1 MHMSEYLHKSSI
13 GPVEPKDF
21 VKDYGEAGFVLEN
34 GKTLP
39 ALNIR
44 YETYGKLNAS
54 ADNAVWICSPLT
66 ADAHAAGWYT
76 ENDKKPGWWDELIGP
91 GKAIDTDRFF
101 VVCSNILGG
110 CKGTTGPASVNPRTG
125 KPYGST
131 FPTITIG
138 DMVHAQKELADG
150 LGIKEFYCVLG
161 GSMGGFQAM
170 KWAIYYPEQV
180 KRIVIIASSPRF
192 SSQALGFEVVAR
204 DVITQDPNFNGGDFY
219 GEGVKKPDIGLAN
232 ARKLAHITYLSAIGM
247 EQKFKRAQAQ
257 ENKSHAVTYSTP
269 FDLQLPIESYLR
281 YQGKKFVDRFD
292 ANSYLHI
299 AHATDAFD
307 LETEYGS
314 IENAFKGIKAEVL
327 NVNLSTDWLFPPHES
342 RRITSALLNVGKTVT
357 SLELDTQF
365 GHDGFLIEV
374 GELGKA
380 VGRFLDSKI
389 IPQQGTQAVPVF
401 HEESDFKLLGKL
413 VKESSHVLDLGCGS
427 GDLLDFL
434 IQKKKVTGFGIEK
447 NITGILDCLEKDV
460 QVIQRDLDDRGI
472 SDLRDGS
479 FDYAIINR
487 TIQEIRDPVALLNEL
502 LRVAK
507 KAIVTF
513 PNFGHWTT
521 RGSLMLHG
529 RMPKSKELPYE
540 WYDTPNIRV
549 LTLKDFYTLC
559 DKEGLKIENIN
570 FQSDHKLSKFLTA
583 IGLKNFGAEHVIA
596 TVSKK

>member
-1 MHMSEYLHKSSI
+1 MSEFLHKYSV
-13 GPVEPKDF
+13 GPVVPQTFE
-21 VKDYGEAGFVLEN
+21 KDYGEQGFMLEC

-39 ALNIR
+39 ALTIR
-44 YETYGKLNAS
+44 YETYGTLNADKS
-54 ADNAVWICSPLT
+54 NVVWVCSPLT
-66 ADAHAAGWYT
+66 ADAHVAGYYT
-76 ENDKKPGWWDELIGP
+76 ENDKKPGWWDALIGP
-91 GKAIDTDRFF
+91 GKPVDTDKFF

-110 CKGTTGPASVNPRTG
+110 CKGTTGPASINPRTG

-131 FPTITIG
+131 FPMITIG
-138 DMVHAQKELADG
+138 DMVNAQRELAKG
-150 LGIKEFYCVLG
+150 LGIDQLCCVIG

-170 KWAIYYPEQV
+170 KWAIYYPDLV
-180 KRIVIIASSPRF
+180 RRCIVIASSPRF
-192 SSQALGFEVVAR
+192 SSQALGFEIVAR
-204 DVITQDPNFNGGDFY
+204 DVITQDPNFNGGDY
-219 GEGVKKPDIGLAN
+219 YESAHPDVGLSN
-232 ARKLAHITYLSAIGM
+232 ARKLAHITYLSAVGM
-247 EQKFKRAQAQ
+247 EQKFKRAQDQ
-257 ENKSHAVTYSTP
+257 ESRNHAVTYSTP
-269 FDLQLPIESYLR
+269 FDLNLPLESYLR
-281 YQGKKFVDRFD
+281 YQGAKFVDRFD

-299 AHATDAFD
+299 AHATDCFD

-314 IENAFKGIKAEVL
+314 LEAAFKGVKAEFL

-342 RRITSALLNVGKTVT
+342 RRITSALLNAGKTVT

-374 GELGKA
+374 GDLGKA

-389 IPQQGTQAVPVF
+389 IPASGDTQVMPVF
-401 HEESDFKLLGKL
+401 HDTEDFDFIGSL
-413 VKESSHVLDLGCGS
+413 VKENSKVLDLGCGS
-427 GDLLDFL
+427 GELLDFL
-434 IQKKKVTGFGIEK
+434 NKKKHAEVLGIERNFK
-447 NITGILDCLEKDV
+447 SIMDCLENDV
-460 QVIQRDLDDRGI
+460 PVIQRDLDESGV
-472 SDLRDGS
+472 SDFKDGS

-507 KAIVTF
+507 RAIVTF

-559 DKEGLKIENIN
+559 DKEGLKIEKISYQNE
-570 FQSDHKLSKFLTA
+570 HKFSKFLTA
-583 IGLKNFGAEHVIA
+583 IGLPNFGAEHVIA
-596 TVSKK
+596 MVSKKSQA

>member
-1 MHMSEYLHKSSI
+1 MHMSEYLHKSSY
-13 GPVEPKDF
+13 GPVTPKDF
-21 VKDYGEAGFVLEN
+21 NKDYGDMGFMLEN

-39 ALNIR
+39 ALTIR
-44 YETYGKLNAS
+44 YETYGTLNAA
-54 ADNAVWICSPLT
+54 ADNAVWVCSPLT

-76 ENDKKPGWWDELIGP
+76 PEDKKPGWWDELIGP

-110 CKGTTGPASVNPRTG
+110 CKGTTGPATVNPRTG

-150 LGIKEFYCVLG
+150 LGIKEFYCVMG

-180 KRIVIIASSPRF
+180 KRIVVIASSPRF

-204 DVITQDPNFNGGDFY
+204 DVITQDPNFNGGDY
-219 GEGVKKPDIGLAN
+219 YDQPQKPDIGLAN

-247 EQKFKRAQAQ
+247 EKKFKRAQDQ
-257 ENKSHAVTYSTP
+257 ENKNHAITYSTP
-269 FDLQLPIESYLR
+269 FDLTLPIESYLR
-281 YQGKKFVDRFD
+281 YQGSKFVDRFD

-314 IENAFKGIKAEVL
+314 IENAFKDIKAEVL

-342 RRITSALLNVGKTVT
+342 RRITSALLNTGKTVT

-389 IPQQGTQAVPVF
+389 IPEAGTQAVPVF
-401 HEESDFKLLGKL
+401 HDQDDFKLLSKL
-413 VKESSHVLDLGCGS
+413 VKENCHVLDLGCG
-427 GDLLDFL
+427 GGELLSHL
-434 IQKKKVTGFGIEK
+434 HSTKKVTGLGIEK
-447 NITGILDCLEKDV
+447 NIKGILDCIEKDV
-460 QVIQRDLDDRGI
+460 PVIQRDLDDRGI
-472 SDLRDGS
+472 SDFKDGS
-479 FDYAIINR
+479 FDCAIINR

-502 LRVAK
+502 LRVANR
-507 KAIVTF
+507 AIVTF

-559 DKEGLKIENIN
+559 NKQGLKIESIHYQN
-570 FQSDHKLSKFLTA
+570 DHKVSKLLTA
-583 IGLKNFGAEHVIA
+583 LGFKTFGAEHVIA
-596 TVSKK
+596 VVSKA

>member
-39 ALNIR
+39 ALTIR
-44 YETYGKLNAS
+44 YETYGKLNAT

-76 ENDKKPGWWDELIGP
+76 ENDKKAGWWDELIGP

-110 CKGTTGPASVNPRTG
+110 CKGTTGPATINPRTG

-131 FPTITIG
+131 FPIITIG

-204 DVITQDPNFNGGDFY
+204 DIITQDPDFNNGDY
-219 GEGVKKPDIGLAN
+219 YDKAQKPDVGLAN

-247 EQKFKRAQAQ
+247 EQKFKRSQEQ
-257 ENKSHAVTYSTP
+257 ENKNHAVTYSTP
-269 FDLQLPIESYLR
+269 FDLDLPIESYLR

-314 IENAFKGIKAEVL
+314 IENAFSGIKAEVL

-342 RRITSALLNVGKTVT
+342 RRITSALLNDGKTVT

-401 HEESDFKLLGKL
+401 HEQSDFDLIGSL
-413 VKESSHVLDLGCGS
+413 VADGSHVLDLGCGGGELMEYLKS
-427 GDLLDFL
+427 
-434 IQKKKVTGFGIEK
+434 KKGVTGFGIEK
-447 NITGILDCLEKDV
+447 NVQGILDCLENDV
-460 QVIQRDLDDRGI
+460 PVVQRDLDERGL
-472 SDLRDGS
+472 SDLKDGS

-487 TIQEIRDPVALLNEL
+487 TIQEIRDPVALLSQL
-502 LRVAK
+502 TRIAKRV
-507 KAIVTF
+507 IVTF
-513 PNFGHWTT
+513 PNFGHWSA
-521 RGSLMLHG
+521 RGSLMVHG
-529 RMPKSKELPYE
+529 RMPVSKELPYE

-549 LTLKDFYTLC
+549 LTLKDFHTLC
-559 DKEGLKIENIN
+559 DKEGFKIETLNYQN
-570 FQSDHKLSKFLTA
+570 DHRMSKLLTA
-583 IGLKNFGAEHVIA
+583 FGLKNFGAEHVIA
-596 TVSKK
+596 TISKK

>member
-1 MHMSEYLHKSSI
+1 MSEYLHNSSY
-13 GPVEPKDF
+13 GPVVPQVF
-21 VKDYGEAGFVLEN
+21 NKDYGDKGFMLEN
-34 GKTLP
+34 GQTLP
-39 ALNIR
+39 ALTIR
-44 YETYGKLNAS
+44 YETYGKLNAN

-76 ENDKKPGWWDELIGP
+76 ESDKKPGWWDELIGP
-91 GKAIDTDRFF
+91 GKAIDTDRFY

-110 CKGTTGPASVNPRTG
+110 CKGTTGPATINPRTG
-125 KPYGST
+125 KPYGSS
-131 FPTITIG
+131 FPNITIG
-138 DMVHAQKELADG
+138 DMVRTQKELADA
-150 LGIKEFYCVLG
+150 LSIKEFYCVMG

-204 DVITQDPNFNGGDFY
+204 DVITQDPNFNGGDY
-219 GEGVKKPDIGLAN
+219 YDKEEKPDIGLAN

-247 EQKFKRAQAQ
+247 EKKFKRAQDQ
-257 ENKSHAVTYSTP
+257 ENRNHAITYSTP
-269 FDLQLPIESYLR
+269 FDLSLPIESYLR
-281 YQGKKFVDRFD
+281 YQGKKFVERFD

-314 IENAFKGIKAEVL
+314 IENAFKDIKAQVL

-342 RRITSALLNVGKTVT
+342 RRITSALLNAGKTVT

-389 IPQQGTQAVPVF
+389 IPEAGTQSIPVF
-401 HEESDFKLLGKL
+401 HDQDDFKLMGRL
-413 VKESSHVLDLGCGS
+413 VKEGSKVLDLGCG
-427 GDLLDFL
+427 GGELLSHLRDT
-434 IQKKKVTGFGIEK
+434 KKVTGLGIEK
-447 NITGILDCLEKDV
+447 NIKGILDCIENDV
-460 QVIQRDLDDRGI
+460 PVIQRDLDERGL
-472 SDLRDGS
+472 SDLMDAS

-507 KAIVTF
+507 RAIVTF

-559 DKEGLKIENIN
+559 KKQGLKIEEISY
-570 FQSDHKLSKFLTA
+570 QSDHSLSRIFTA
-583 IGLKNFGAEHVIA
+583 VGLKNFGAEHVIA
-596 TVSKK
+596 VVSKA